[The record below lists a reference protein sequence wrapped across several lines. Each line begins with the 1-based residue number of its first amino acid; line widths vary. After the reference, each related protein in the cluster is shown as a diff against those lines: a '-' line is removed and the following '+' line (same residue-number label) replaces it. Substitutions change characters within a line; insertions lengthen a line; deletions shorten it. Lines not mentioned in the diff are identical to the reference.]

1 MKRASSIWTL
11 DPTSKKRYKSVICFQ
26 TFKIGIDVGFVENLT
41 HFWPI
46 FPFYTLLKHQNKDF
60 RGFSGGIKGDFWRE
74 MD

>member
-41 HFWPI
+41 HFWPV
-46 FPFYTLLKHQNKDF
+46 FPFSQ
-60 RGFSGGIKGDFWRE
+60 RGIR
-74 MD
+74 